1 MILVSRKF
9 FSEILIS
16 KMDVK
21 LKLRLITE
29 NRAAD
34 PEIGFLIKSISKPYG
49 RATAMPTAWEFILL
63 LFLILSKFC
72 NLFLFGILFIC
83 ETLQLF
89 S

>member
-34 PEIGFLIKSISKPYG
+34 PEIGFLIKSILKPYG
-49 RATAMPTAWEFILL
+49 HAAAMPTAYELR
-63 LFLILSKFC
+63 
-72 NLFLFGILFIC
+72 
-83 ETLQLF
+83 
-89 S
+89 

>member
-1 MILVSRKF
+1 MGV
-9 FSEILIS
+9 
-16 KMDVK
+16 KMNGRIIK
-21 LKLRLITE
+21 KNHPT
-29 NRAAD
+29 D